1 MVSKSFKRAVSALLM
16 LIVGL
21 MLLPNVAV
29 AAEQQGL
36 EFNAG
41 EKEYAMTRSEISI
54 PDTVEVWVKLNA
66 ENRRQIIMNNY
77 LSGKENSWGLEVTAK
92 NNLRY
97 WESIDGQTASI
108 LFDGGNLAEIPV
120 CTGEWLLISVVRDK
134 DNGQLL
140 AYINGELLGTA
151 TVNNFH
157 DTELTYPLYF
167 GTDLRK
173 NYCLSGS
180 IGRVRMWDEA
190 RTADDI
196 KAYYNSAESGDT
208 SGLVH
213 DWDFGAI
220 DGKAYADTI
229 IKDMADGGTDIVTEG
244 FPEDLN
250 NRTGLRLDAADKEY
264 LQVQGEVSI
273 PDTVETWIKLDAS
286 NGERQIIM
294 NNYGNGG
301 ATWGI
306 EVQKNGKLRYWEHT
320 STVNNNIYFDTD
332 VCTGEWM
339 LISVVRDKDNN
350 QLLVYINGELT
361 ETKSLEKDNTFSDA
375 VLTNYLCFGMDYH
388 YLLNQYFYMN
398 GELGEVRLWSD
409 ARTAEEIKEYYSQ
422 AVNGTEEGL
431 AHAWSFAARGEAYA
445 DTCFGDKKA
454 SGLIVK
460 AIGYKQNPNNE
471 YTVTFDLAGGT
482 LDGADTLEQQV
493 VKVYSTVSQPE
504 GIPERGSSEF
514 TGWYKDASCTTKWDF
529 ANDTVESN
537 VTIYAGYNYRYTSSG
552 LTDLSG
558 VSFADHTVQ
567 LASTDRLS
575 DVPRTFEATVK
586 LPKGLSGRGG
596 VICGNYM
603 EAGYYDYDLGY
614 VGLEVYENGQPRLY
628 WQQGRRNQPDNGK
641 QSVIVPGIDLR
652 QDEWVH
658 LAMTFDD
665 AADTVRCYIN
675 GEPVFSQSGCE
686 FTPVIPAQALKIG
699 GDYRG
704 TGGQTTDTGYNSQY
718 FKGEIAN
725 VSIWSEVRS
734 AEDIAADFAAL
745 QADGSVPSQGDALL
759 ASWSFAERIDG
770 VYADLCG
777 DNDVYDFTDW
787 LAPEFAEGDYTMI
800 ALPDTQFLSQ
810 NYPDTYKMLTQW
822 IADNK
827 DDYNIQAVMY
837 LGDMVNVGNDAQWAN
852 CKAATDILDEG
863 GVCWMPMRGN
873 HDPSD
878 SFNATYSYDT
888 YAAKPYFGGSYDPNK
903 LDQTYWTVTVGERE
917 YLILSL
923 GWNPSKEAVAWA
935 EDIVKN
941 NPKKNVIVTTH
952 AFMYWDG
959 THINDEDLDWPSTS
973 GNYIWDTLGKYEN
986 VVLGIGGHIGF
997 PDLAHRTDKNGAGRD
1012 VTSILC
1018 DAQGIDYTY
1027 NLGMM
1032 MMFTFHQDSNS
1043 VDINWYSV
1051 RNNQLF
1057 RERNQFAISVPHVG
1071 EEEPVETYSITVT
1084 YGTADKTEAVA
1095 GDTVTITADDRDG
1108 YSFSKWEVVSGDVVL
1123 GDATSAQTT
1132 FVMPA
1137 GAVEVKAV
1145 FTKEEPVETYSI
1157 TVTGGSADKTEAMA
1171 GDTVTVTADDQD
1183 GYSFSKWEVVS
1194 GDIVLGDATS
1204 AQTTFVMPA
1213 GAVEVKAVFTEE
1225 EPVETYSITV
1235 TGGTADKTEADAGDI
1250 ITVTADDRDGYSFSK
1265 WEVVSGDVVLGDA
1278 TSAQTT
1284 FVMPAGAVELKAVFT
1299 KDSSGGSSGNG
1310 SSGGGGSSVNRVSVS
1325 YTDGG
1330 SVTVSDRQAS
1340 KGEQVTITVKPAGGY
1355 QTDSVTVTDN
1365 SGNKLTVRNTGDNT
1379 YTYTQPAGRA
1389 IVKVAFVKEDVPTEN
1404 TDKENT
1410 DKENTDKQEQP
1421 FGDVAAGHWA
1431 AGAITWV
1438 KEQGY
1443 MNGAAADAFQPN
1455 GLVTRQQLWMVMARM
1470 SGASPADMAEART
1483 WVMQNAVSDG
1493 SAATDVVTRQQM
1505 VTMLYRYAG
1514 QQGYDVSQTADL
1526 AGFADRAAVADYA
1539 AKAMGWSVAN
1549 GIVGGMAD
1557 GTLSPDGTATRAQ
1570 LAAILMRLGQ
1580 TYND

>member
-1 MVSKSFKRAVSALLM
+1 MVSKSFKRAVAALLT

-21 MLLPNVAV
+21 VLLPSAAV
-29 AAEQQGL
+29 AAEPQGL

-41 EKEYAMTRSEISI
+41 EKEKEYAMTRSEISI

-140 AYINGELLGTA
+140 AYINGELQGAA
-151 TVNNFH
+151 TVADFH

-196 KAYYNSAESGDT
+196 KAYYDSAEFGDT
-208 SGLVH
+208 FGLVH
-213 DWDFGAI
+213 DWDFGGI
-220 DGKAYADTI
+220 NGKAYADTI

-244 FPEDLN
+244 FPEDMAE
-250 NRTGLRLDAADKEY
+250 RTGLRLDAADGEY

-306 EVQKNGKLRYWEHT
+306 EVQTNGKLRYWEST
-320 STVNNNIYFDTD
+320 PTVNNNIYFDTD

-339 LISVVRDKDNN
+339 LISVVRDKDND
-350 QLLVYINGELT
+350 QLLVYINGELK
-361 ETKSLEKDNTFSDA
+361 ETKSLADGNTFSDA

-409 ARTAEEIKEYYSQ
+409 ARIAEEIKEYYSQ

-431 AHAWSFAARGEAYA
+431 AHAWSFTARGEAYA

-454 SGLIVK
+454 GGLIVK
-460 AIGYKQNPNNE
+460 AIGYKEDPNNE

-493 VKVYSTVSQPE
+493 VKVYSTVSQPV
-504 GIPERGSSEF
+504 GTPVRGSSEF

-529 ANDTVESN
+529 ANDTVESD

-586 LPKGLSGRGG
+586 LPKGLNGRGG

-704 TGGQTTDTGYNSQY
+704 TGGQTSDTGYNSQY

-770 VYADLCG
+770 VYADLCS

-837 LGDMVNVGNDAQWAN
+837 LGDMVNVGNDTQWAN
-852 CKAATDILDEG
+852 CKAATDILDAG

-888 YAAKPYFGGSYDPNK
+888 YAAKPYFGGSYDEDK
-903 LDQTYWTVTVGERE
+903 LDQTYWTVTAGGRE

-941 NPKKNVIVTTH
+941 NPEKNVIVTTH

-997 PDLAHRTDKNGAGRD
+997 PDLAYRTDKNGAGRD

-1051 RNNQLF
+1051 RNDQLF

-1071 EEEPVETYSITVT
+1071 EE
-1084 YGTADKTEAVA
+1084 D
-1095 GDTVTITADDRDG
+1095 
-1108 YSFSKWEVVSGDVVL
+1108 
-1123 GDATSAQTT
+1123 
-1132 FVMPA
+1132 
-1137 GAVEVKAV
+1137 
-1145 FTKEEPVETYSI
+1145 PVETYSI

-1171 GDTVTVTADDQD
+1171 GDTVTVTADDRD

-1194 GDIVLGDATS
+1194 GDVALDNAAS

-1213 GAVEVKAVFTEE
+1213 GAVEVKAVFT
-1225 EPVETYSITV
+1225 
-1235 TGGTADKTEADAGDI
+1235 
-1250 ITVTADDRDGYSFSK
+1250 
-1265 WEVVSGDVVLGDA
+1265 
-1278 TSAQTT
+1278 
-1284 FVMPAGAVELKAVFT
+1284 
-1299 KDSSGGSSGNG
+1299 KDSSGGSSGGG
-1310 SSGGGGSSVNRVSVS
+1310 SSGGGGSNVNRVSVS
-1325 YTDGG
+1325 HTDGG

-1340 KGEQVTITVKPAGGY
+1340 KGEQVTITVKPADGY
-1355 QTDSVTVTDN
+1355 QADSVTVTDN
-1365 SGNKLTVRNTGDNT
+1365 SGNKLTVRDNGDNT
-1379 YTYTQPAGRA
+1379 YTYTQPIGRA
-1389 IVKVAFVKEDVPTEN
+1389 IVKVAFVKEDAPTANTDKQN

-1410 DKENTDKQEQP
+1410 DQQEQP

-1443 MNGAAADAFQPN
+1443 MNGAAVDAFQPN

-1470 SGASPADMAEART
+1470 SGDDPANMAEART

-1539 AKAMGWSVAN
+1539 AEAMGWSVAN